1 MPDKK
6 KHNQDENRTPNISAH
21 YYTDPIYGS
30 STIYGIDEYADADAD
45 IGTASGQAKD
55 EPRDEPPES
64 WGWINN
70 VD

>member
-6 KHNQDENRTPNISAH
+6 KYHRDENRTPNISAH

-30 STIYGIDEYADADAD
+30 STIYGFDDY
-45 IGTASGQAKD
+45 SGDDPAAAPRQAKD
-55 EPRDEPPES
+55 KPLDEAPES

>member
-6 KHNQDENRTPNISAH
+6 KDNQKENRTPNISAH
-21 YYTDPIYGS
+21 YYTDPIYDS
-30 STIYGIDEYADADAD
+30 SIIYGIDDY
-45 IGTASGQAKD
+45 SGDDTGAAPRQAKD
-55 EPRDEPPES
+55 EPLDEPPES